1 MFLVDAFTYVQIF
14 FPLGDKRFSKSFQ
27 GYHFVS
33 ASRADAGNGLTAKS
47 VEIVAKL

>member
-14 FPLGDKRFSKSFQ
+14 FPVGDKRFSKSLQ
-27 GYHFVS
+27 GYLLR